1 MIVRWPAVALSS
13 LLALTACGVPAQD
26 EPHVVSLPRRPLNET
41 ASAAA
46 SAEAVGEV
54 AHVLCLVRDGRLVQA
69 VRRADTMPTPQRQLD
84 LLGNGPNL
92 VEQDQGLSSAL
103 ATTAL
108 TVSLSPGDTT
118 ATVEITEGE
127 EGTGRSDEV
136 LGYGQIVCTLTS
148 RADIGAVTFQRDGRP
163 LQVPR
168 GDGILSGGPLRLA
181 DYSSLTGP
189 A

>member
-1 MIVRWPAVALSS
+1 M
-13 LLALTACGVPAQD
+13 PAQD

-41 ASAAA
+41 ASADA
-46 SAEAVGEV
+46 STEPVGEV

-84 LLGNGPNL
+84 LLASGPNL
-92 VEQDQGLSSAL
+92 FEQEQGLTSAL
-103 ATTAL
+103 ATTSL
-108 TVSLSPGDTT
+108 TVTLPPTGTT
-118 ATVEITEGE
+118 ATVGIAEGE

-136 LGYGQIVCTLTS
+136 LAYGQIVCTLTS
-148 RADIGAVTFQRDGRP
+148 RADIAGVTFQRDGRS

-168 GDGILSGGPLRLA
+168 GDGILSGDPLRLA

-189 A
+189 V